1 MKRVVTVLGLMLLMV
16 SGCATTSRA
25 QSVIVKEIYIEKPI
39 VKYKTKVVYKYRTKV
54 VYRYKKKVVY
64 RCPNKKYKRKVIY
77 RYY

>member
-39 VKYKTKVVYKYRTKV
+39 VKYKTKVVYRYRNKI
-54 VYRYKKKVVY
+54 VY
-64 RCPNKKYKRKVIY
+64 RCPNEKYKRKVIY